1 MGGPDEEEV
10 EEVQRLPR
18 RRSIEEEEKM
28 MSEEF
33 SSASSTAKT
42 MGDSS
47 SGNNV
52 KSIASFKSSTANSLF
67 TVLADN
73 TALTPE
79 EQSTVSRRLSE
90 PGAIAVATSGV
101 QSYRNAQVNGDD
113 VSTLGPPPTHSRRSS
128 RRLSLSLSRHS
139 NDPIVATVVHHRRFQ
154 DKPETRDI
162 PFWDLVRDKRI
173 LLILLFVLILALGIV
188 IGLSIAS
195 TQGRMND
202 GLVPVL
208 IAAPT
213 NAPVVSAAPLPTSPT
228 QDPVTMIPTTASLQ
242 DFFVSAFIN
251 TDVDADSP
259 QRKAYETL
267 LPQDVLSVYSEE
279 RVLQMYACQVFR
291 YTILDLDGVDL
302 VELKDKSASG
312 SLRRRLDVLNEC
324 SWPSIQ
330 CNSAQ
335 QVTSINLA
343 SQQVV
348 MTVPDELYLLT
359 HLTTIDLY
367 DNMVYGTLPSIFST
381 LPALTTLRLE
391 ANALTG
397 TIPTEF
403 GAMKQLQVLNVSN
416 NNLTGAIPNEL
427 GGVTNLRKYR
437 LRGRMVIDATR

>member
-10 EEVQRLPR
+10 IEVQRLPR
-18 RRSIEEEEKM
+18 RRSIEEEEKI

-33 SSASSTAKT
+33 SSASSTGIT

-67 TVLADN
+67 TVPAGN
-73 TALTPE
+73 TTLTPE
-79 EQSTVSRRLSE
+79 ERSTVSRRLSE

-101 QSYRNAQVNGDD
+101 QSYRNAQINGDE
-113 VSTLGPPPTHSRRSS
+113 VSTLGPPPTLSRHSS

-173 LLILLFVLILALGIV
+173 LLILFFMLILALGIV
-188 IGLSIAS
+188 LGLSIAS
-195 TQGRMND
+195 AQGRMND
-202 GLVPVL
+202 DIVPVL

-213 NAPVVSAAPLPTSPT
+213 NAPGVSAAPLPTSPT
-228 QDPVTMIPTTASLQ
+228 QDPIATRIPTTASLQ
-242 DFFVSAFIN
+242 DFLVSAFIN
-251 TDVDADSP
+251 TDVDTDSP

-291 YTILDLDGVDL
+291 YTILDLEGLDL
-302 VELKDKSASG
+302 VELRDASSSG
-312 SLRRRLDVLNEC
+312 ALRGRRLDVLNEC

-330 CNSAQ
+330 CNNAQ
-335 QVTSINLA
+335 QVTAINLT
-343 SQQVV
+343 SQKLV
-348 MTVPDELYLLT
+348 MTLPDELYLLT

-367 DNMVYGTLPSIFST
+367 DNMVFGTLPSIFST
-381 LPALTTLRLE
+381 LPVLTTLRLE

-403 GAMKQLQVLNVSN
+403 GAMKQLQVLGVSD
-416 NNLTGAIPNEL
+416 NNLSGTIPIEL

-437 LRGRMVIDATR
+437 